1 VIASI
6 ATPPIDWAAISPA
19 LVLLGAGSVNLLVA
33 VLVPRGD
40 RRVVAA
46 VVCAL
51 GFAGAIVAAAVLFAT
66 SADGHGVIAGAVQRD
81 RLGALATIL
90 IGGAGLLTIGVSFG
104 EPMVDDHIA
113 EYYALLAWVGA
124 GMSFLTTA
132 STLLTLFLALEWFSI
147 GLYILCAID
156 RDLEGSLEAGLKYLI
171 VGGFGSAMLL
181 FGSALVYGAT
191 GKLEFHEIARAV
203 QQQGLSHDALLVAGL
218 ALMIGGLGF
227 KASAAPFHMW
237 TPDVYEGAPTP
248 VTAFMSAATK
258 TAALVLTL
266 RVLTTAFP
274 QEARLWT
281 VAVAVIVCAS
291 LAVGNLAALVQTNV
305 KRMLAYSSISQA
317 GFMLIGVASH
327 NALGARAMLFY
338 LIPYSAMSVGAFAVV
353 AAREREL
360 NRPVTFDGLAGFG
373 WERPLLGASM
383 SVFMLGFAGLPLTG
397 GFVGKFYVFAAAFD
411 HGWTWLVIVGVVFTA
426 VSLYYYLGIIRAM
439 YMRSSEELQLAT
451 GPDAPAEPPHP
462 LTDTAG
468 GVVAGG
474 SPPRELLLQS
484 AVVAAL
490 VVTVGTFFAVEPLIN
505 GAKHAASVLPF

>member
-1 VIASI
+1 
-6 ATPPIDWAAISPA
+6 
-19 LVLLGAGSVNLLVA
+19 
-33 VLVPRGD
+33 
-40 RRVVAA
+40 
-46 VVCAL
+46 
-51 GFAGAIVAAAVLFAT
+51 
-66 SADGHGVIAGAVQRD
+66 
-81 RLGALATIL
+81 
-90 IGGAGLLTIGVSFG
+90 
-104 EPMVDDHIA
+104 
-113 EYYALLAWVGA
+113 
-124 GMSFLTTA
+124 
-132 STLLTLFLALEWFSI
+132 
-147 GLYILCAID
+147 
-156 RDLEGSLEAGLKYLI
+156 
-171 VGGFGSAMLL
+171 
-181 FGSALVYGAT
+181 
-191 GKLEFHEIARAV
+191 
-203 QQQGLSHDALLVAGL
+203 
-218 ALMIGGLGF
+218 MIGGLGF

-258 TAALVLTL
+258 TAALVLML

-338 LIPYSAMSVGAFAVV
+338 LIPYTAMSVGAFAVV

-360 NRPVTFDGLAGFG
+360 NRPVTIDNLAGFG

-383 SVFMLGFAGLPLTG
+383 SIFMLGFAGLPLTG

-411 HGWTWLVIVGVVFTA
+411 RGWTWLVIVGVAFTA

-439 YMRSSEELQLAT
+439 YMRSSEELQLA
-451 GPDAPAEPPHP
+451 P
-462 LTDTAG
+462 
-468 GVVAGG
+468 VVGG

-490 VVTVGTFFAVEPLIN
+490 VVTVGTFFAVEPLID